1 MVSED
6 DAELG
11 QVVAMLE
18 SASLIESHEL
28 DDGRVVLRLTDQGH
42 ALELLLPDDLDV
54 AEGPDSSDPATD

>member
-18 SASLIESHEL
+18 SAGLIESHEL
-28 DDGRVVLRLTDQGH
+28 EDGRVVLRLTDQGQ